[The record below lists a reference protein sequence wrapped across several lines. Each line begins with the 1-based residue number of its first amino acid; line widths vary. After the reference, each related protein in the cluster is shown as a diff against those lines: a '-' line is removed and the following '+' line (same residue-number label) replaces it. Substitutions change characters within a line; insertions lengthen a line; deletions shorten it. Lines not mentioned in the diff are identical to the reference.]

1 MTAPGFTRPDASEYA
16 PFLGTYVAEVPAGDV
31 LQILEEQGHG
41 TQRLLAG
48 LSETQ
53 ALQRYAPGKWS
64 VKEVVGH
71 LMDSERVFAYRA
83 LRFARADA
91 TALPGFDEQAWVPAG
106 HFDAR
111 PLLALA
117 AELEQVRRGTLALF
131 RSFDAATL
139 ARRGTASN
147 HEISVRALA
156 YVIAGHERHHLR
168 ILRERYWGGAT
179 SPGRRAG
186 G

>member
-1 MTAPGFTRPDASEYA
+1 VTAPGFSRPDASEYA
-16 PFLGTYVAEVPAGDV
+16 PFLRTYVAQVPEGD
-31 LQILEEQGHG
+31 LLRILEEQGHE

-83 LRFARADA
+83 LRFGRADA

-106 HFDAR
+106 NFDAR
-111 PLLALA
+111 PLPSLA
-117 AELEQVRRGTLALF
+117 AELDQVRRATLALF
-131 RSFDAATL
+131 RSFDSATL
-139 ARRGTASN
+139 VRRGTAN
-147 HEISVRALA
+147 NLEISVRALA

-179 SPGRRAG
+179 SPERRAG